1 MFAIGKVLKK
11 MVIRVQ
17 PQTFT
22 SISIYDIQEFTVQEP
37 TNNKV
42 NPSNVFNLLSSDDEK
57 DNNSM
62 NKKTFDEIKQNEC
75 MYHLAKP

>member
-1 MFAIGKVLKK
+1 MLAIGKLLQKT
-11 MVIRVQ
+11 VIRVQ

-37 TNNKV
+37 TNNKK
-42 NPSNVFNLLSSDDEK
+42 NPSNVFSLLSI
-57 DNNSM
+57 N
-62 NKKTFDEIKQNEC
+62 NKKEDELINEKTLDEIKQQEC